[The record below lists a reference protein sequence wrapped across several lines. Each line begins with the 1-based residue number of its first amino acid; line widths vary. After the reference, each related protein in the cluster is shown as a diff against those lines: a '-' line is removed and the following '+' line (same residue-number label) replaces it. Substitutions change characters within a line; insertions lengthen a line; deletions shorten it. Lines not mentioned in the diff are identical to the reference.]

1 MTLENMALACSGE
14 ICGPAP
20 ADLREAED
28 IVINSGNVIPGAVF
42 VAIPGARVDG
52 HSFIPQAF
60 EKGAMA
66 VVCEKLPENPSG
78 PCILVKDSLA
88 ALRDLGAFYR
98 RQFDIPVVGI
108 TGSMGKTSTKEL
120 VASVLEQKYNTLKTE
135 VNYNNLIGLPLMV
148 FRMRPDHEIAVLEMG
163 IDGFGQMEKL
173 SWIAVPQTC
182 VITNIGGCHL
192 EALGDRDGVLA
203 AKRRICD
210 EMPQGGTLIVNGE
223 DDKLITI
230 QEAGGKTPVTYGYS
244 PACNIWADEIENHG
258 LKGSS
263 AILHTPA
270 GSFQVH
276 IPLPGVHNVSNAMAA
291 AGVGLEYGLTTEQIA
306 AGIAA
311 VKPVSGRT
319 ALIDTEHLLII
330 DDCYNANPVSVKAA
344 IDLLGF
350 AEGRKVAVLGDM
362 YELGSEEKKRHA
374 EIGCY
379 AAAAGIDSLICIGK
393 LSRLMYEAA
402 IADGANAQYFESND
416 AFLAQIG
423 EFIREGDSV
432 LVKASNGMHF
442 KQIVEALQKL

>member
-1 MTLENMALACSGE
+1 MRNMTLENMALACSGE

-28 IVINSGNVIPGAVF
+28 IVIDSRKVVPGAVF
-42 VAIPGARVDG
+42 IATPGARVDG

-78 PCILVKDSLA
+78 PGILVKDSFA

-173 SWIAVPQTC
+173 SRIAVPQTC

-230 QEAGGKTPVTYGYS
+230 QEVGGKAPGTYGYS
-244 PACNIWADEIENHG
+244 PACDIWADEIENHG

-270 GSFQVH
+270 GSF
-276 IPLPGVHNVSNAMAA
+276 
-291 AGVGLEYGLTTEQIA
+291 
-306 AGIAA
+306 
-311 VKPVSGRT
+311 
-319 ALIDTEHLLII
+319 
-330 DDCYNANPVSVKAA
+330 
-344 IDLLGF
+344 
-350 AEGRKVAVLGDM
+350 
-362 YELGSEEKKRHA
+362 
-374 EIGCY
+374 
-379 AAAAGIDSLICIGK
+379 CI
-393 LSRLMYEAA
+393 M
-402 IADGANAQYFESND
+402 
-416 AFLAQIG
+416 
-423 EFIREGDSV
+423 
-432 LVKASNGMHF
+432 
-442 KQIVEALQKL
+442 